1 MGSYNITLGRLELM
15 DQVILL
21 SQLPEYQVFRSAL
34 LCPAVSFGFKMLNCG
49 AGRWLS
55 DYEA

>member
-1 MGSYNITLGRLELM
+1 M

-55 DYEA
+55 DYED